1 MRAPCF
7 VGGRVAFH
15 VLADTIDHICFQGMC
30 LLLCISQK
38 MRKMAG
44 KKGRMMF
51 HCKVFFSFTEYE
63 EITNKIR

>member
-15 VLADTIDHICFQGMC
+15 VLADTIDHIFCQGMC
-30 LLLCISQK
+30 LLSCISQK

-44 KKGRMMF
+44 KGPGDD
-51 HCKVFFSFTEYE
+51 VSL
-63 EITNKIR
+63 